1 MFHLICKDILLQKKI
16 LMILLPALF
25 IYLFLGTST
34 MWIGIIFS
42 IAIVMNAFTN
52 DEKASVNFL
61 LNTLPYTR
69 KEIVSSKYLGAIV
82 FTFMVLLTIIIGNW
96 MIYREILQWGQLVLT
111 ISIVL
116 VFISIAFPFS
126 YFFKSKYLMTASIVS
141 FVIYMIIVN
150 KFIIDL
156 NDRIRESIQT
166 ILSFNSAQL
175 YLVMI
180 VSVGI
185 IYITSWLFSIR
196 IYSRKVF

>member
-1 MFHLICKDILLQKKI
+1 
-16 LMILLPALF
+16 MILLPALF